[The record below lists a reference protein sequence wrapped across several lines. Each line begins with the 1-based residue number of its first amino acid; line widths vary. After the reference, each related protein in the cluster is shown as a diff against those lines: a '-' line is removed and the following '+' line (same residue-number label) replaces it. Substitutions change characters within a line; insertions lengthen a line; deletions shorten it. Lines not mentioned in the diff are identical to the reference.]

1 MMNRPLRDFPL
12 LVSLFLLVMSS
23 TNFDGAQ
30 VISGAMA
37 AESPSPSSSSAAVAM
52 VLRFLNS
59 STPSRPFSSQAKVA
73 IIRDHYAAAAGDSE
87 ALKVVRRRTGTE
99 PTDFSQVHLIVRV
112 RGDLAAPLLADAAA
126 PMAQFLVD
134 VGLVSAER
142 YIRAPAAPSAMAGS
156 PVLFS
161 IAASEG
167 VVLPFTIDSVS
178 WAIAGIAVFVLLPV
192 AEAMISA
199 CCYNC
204 GSKGGLDEHDVHPDA
219 HEDYD
224 Y

>member
-1 MMNRPLRDFPL
+1 MMMNRPLRDFPL
-12 LVSLFLLVMSS
+12 LMSLCFLVITSS
-23 TNFDGAQ
+23 TNFDGAP

-37 AESPSPSSSSAAVAM
+37 AESPAPSSPVAM

-73 IIRDHYAAAAGDSE
+73 TIRDHYAAAAGDSE
-87 ALKVVRRRTGTE
+87 ALKVVRRRTATE

-112 RGDLAAPLLADAAA
+112 RGDLAAPLLADAATT

-142 YIRAPAAPSAMAGS
+142 YVRAPAASSAMAGS
-156 PVLFS
+156 PVIFS

-192 AEAMISA
+192 AEAMLSA